1 MVYGLWWDDNK
12 PISRVSLT
20 INEDGTERGL
30 FFEKMPKAIK
40 HKGQS
45 PHVIQTSC
53 HPDPRAQV
61 LLEQI
66 REAETAQAID
76 RLRLVHKPKG
86 PRSPKVFILSNI
98 PVNIEVDELFRWE
111 QYQLIQQLVDES
123 DGYIPLNKT
132 HLMSYSRSIRTTSV
146 AANRIKK
153 IKDNWN
159 WYQSTGLLKGW
170 TMFKYRKARGT
181 RWSEVIT
188 CLDQDDLKLKLQSLI
203 QADVEIQTTQ
213 GIARHKARA

>member
-1 MVYGLWWDDNK
+1 MVALV
-12 PISRVSLT
+12 IQ
-20 INEDGTERGL
+20 
-30 FFEKMPKAIK
+30 
-40 HKGQS
+40 HKGHS
-45 PHVIQTSC
+45 PHVIRTSC

-76 RLRLVHKPKG
+76 RLRLVHKSKG
-86 PRSPKVFILSNI
+86 PRSPRVFILSNI
-98 PVNIEVDELFRWE
+98 PVDIEVDELFRWE

-132 HLMSYSRSIRTTSV
+132 HLTAHARSIKTTSV
-146 AANRIKK
+146 AGNRIKK
-153 IKDNWN
+153 IKTNLD

-170 TMFKYRKARGT
+170 AMFKYRKARGP

-188 CLDQDDLKLKLQSLI
+188 CLDQDDLKLKLRSLI
-203 QADVEIQTTQ
+203 KADVEIQTTQ
-213 GIARHKARA
+213 GIARHEARA